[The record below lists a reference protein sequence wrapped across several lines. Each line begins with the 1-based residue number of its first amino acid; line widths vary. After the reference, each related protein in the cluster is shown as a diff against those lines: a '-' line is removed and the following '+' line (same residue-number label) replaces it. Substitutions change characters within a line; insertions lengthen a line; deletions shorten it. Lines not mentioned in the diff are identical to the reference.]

1 MYITKKYIKIFKNQ
15 NFNKFIINGKNMNE
29 HDWQNTLY
37 TYLTV
42 FLILFFSKRFVD
54 YDFNNLLAYISYTS
68 YAYIIYYTL
77 RQSVR
82 FDAV

>member
-1 MYITKKYIKIFKNQ
+1 MEKYGWAWLANHSVYMLNGIF
-15 NFNKFIINGKNMNE
+15 NFVFSISVSSIMILIIYSVIG
-29 HDWQNTLY
+29 
-37 TYLTV
+37 
-42 FLILFFSKRFVD
+42 
-54 YDFNNLLAYISYTS
+54 ISYTS